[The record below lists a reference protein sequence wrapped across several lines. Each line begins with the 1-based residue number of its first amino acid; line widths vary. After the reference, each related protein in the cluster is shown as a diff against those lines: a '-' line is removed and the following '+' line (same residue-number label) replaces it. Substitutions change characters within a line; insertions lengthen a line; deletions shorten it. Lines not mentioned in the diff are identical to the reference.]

1 LLLSH
6 VRQLTNAIAI
16 FFLKK
21 TFDLIPTTEHP
32 EGTGHSIPPFD
43 SLWFCG
49 IGSDY
54 VQRAV
59 KLYENRK
66 KCKVKIATSLEELAM
81 MGVISFGNRPNP
93 RKRRGRR
100 NMINEASTRPNM
112 PSLTR
117 NDDCHRR
124 PSIIEENE
132 KSSKLDRRKERKV
145 MRGTKSI
152 NIGCT
157 IDINAK
163 TSLEGSKARQFS
175 TEQSNSYACD
185 RAEKKIQEEA
195 KQIRAKSKYRDDN
208 GVRKRKRF

>member
-1 LLLSH
+1 LL
-6 VRQLTNAIAI
+6 N
-16 FFLKK
+16 KK
-21 TFDLIPTTEHP
+21 NVDLIPTTEHP

-49 IGSDY
+49 VGSDY

-66 KCKVKIATSLEELAM
+66 NSKVKIATSLEELAM

-100 NMINEASTRPNM
+100 NMINEASTRSNI
-112 PSLTR
+112 PSLSR
-117 NDDCHRR
+117 NDHCHLR
-124 PSIIEENE
+124 PSIIEEN
-132 KSSKLDRRKERKV
+132 KKGSKLDRRKERKV

-152 NIGCT
+152 KIGCT

-163 TSLEGSKARQFS
+163 TSLEGTKVRSFS
-175 TEQSNSYACD
+175 TEQNNSCACD
-185 RAEKKIQEEA
+185 RTEKKIWEEA
-195 KQIRAKSKYRDDN
+195 KQIRSKSKYRDDN